1 MDAFTKGQLHR
12 IGIGGINCTCCN
24 NKARRGKD
32 KVDKKLN
39 RTARARVKVET
50 GKILKESL

>member
-1 MDAFTKGQLHR
+1 MDAFVKGQLHR

-24 NKARRGKD
+24 NKARKGKD

-39 RTARARVKVET
+39 RTARARVKVEAQ
-50 GKILKESL
+50 KLIKESL